1 MVDSLFD
8 RKMTASI
15 DKLVD
20 DAKKMALRLRD
31 RIVLGDSLVSQ
42 SEAINENLVTLK
54 LLQNEFDAL
63 NKLARKTT
71 NQQLVKTINNEYP
84 HIREIQMEN
93 RELRACLN
101 DHQRALEHIMTKFR
115 QHTQHS
121 VLNSKF
127 DFPIEEMKLQ
137 KQQKLNSGENEKIL
151 EMAAVMQKAASL
163 NEEKENEQIEL
174 IDRLMAENMN
184 LRQLLQ
190 IPEKEENIKDN

>member
-1 MVDSLFD
+1 MMS
-8 RKMTASI
+8 TNI

-20 DAKKMALRLRD
+20 DSRKMALRLRD

-42 SEAINENLVTLK
+42 SEAVNENLVTLK
-54 LLQNEFDAL
+54 RLQNEFDSL

-115 QHTQHS
+115 QHTQHT
-121 VLNSKF
+121 VLNTKF
-127 DFPIEEMKLQ
+127 DFSAEEIHLQ
-137 KQQKLNSGENEKIL
+137 RELKAKSEENEKIL
-151 EMAAVMQKAASL
+151 EMAAIMQKAASL
-163 NEEKENEQIEL
+163 NEEKENEQIGL
-174 IDRLMAENMN
+174 IHRLATENCN

-190 IPEKEENIKDN
+190 IAEKDGTVKDM